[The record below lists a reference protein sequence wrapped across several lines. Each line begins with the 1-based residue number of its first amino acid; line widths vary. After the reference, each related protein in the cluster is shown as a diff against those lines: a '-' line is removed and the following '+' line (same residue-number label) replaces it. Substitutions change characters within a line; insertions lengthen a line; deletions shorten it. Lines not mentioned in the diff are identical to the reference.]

1 MGNRTEELS
10 TDIAG
15 TRQTLA
21 QDLDELQDRV
31 SPSAVV
37 ARRKAAARDRVLGVR
52 NRIMGSA
59 SQARESTG
67 NAASG
72 AAGSA
77 KDTVR
82 DTASSA
88 AGVAQERYEGSPL
101 GAGLVAFGL
110 GMVVAG
116 MFPASRA
123 EASAASS
130 ALDQGRPLLDE
141 ARSVGQD
148 VVSGVQGTAT
158 EAAQQVKDSA
168 QESVSRVQDEGRSAV
183 GDVQSSATS
192 E

>member
-21 QDLDELQDRV
+21 QDLDALQDRV

-37 ARRKAAARDRVLGVR
+37 ARRKTAARERVLGVR
-52 NRIMGSA
+52 DRVMGTASSA
-59 SQARESTG
+59 RGTSG
-67 NAASG
+67 DAASG
-72 AAGSA
+72 AVSSA
-77 KDTVR
+77 K

-88 AGVAQERYEGSPL
+88 AGAAQDRYQGSPL
-101 GAGLVAFGL
+101 GAGLVAFGA
-110 GMVVAG
+110 GMVIAG

-130 ALDQGRPLLDE
+130 ALDQGRPLVDQ
-141 ARSVGQD
+141 AKSVGQD
-148 VVSGVQGTAT
+148 VASGLQETAT
-158 EAAQQVKDSA
+158 EAAQQVKESAKDSA
-168 QESVSRVQDEGRSAV
+168 GRVQEEGRSAV
-183 GDVQSSATS
+183 GDVQSSAKT

>member
-67 NAASG
+67 GS
-72 AAGSA
+72 AGSA

-88 AGVAQERYEGSPL
+88 AGAAQERYEGSPL

-110 GMVVAG
+110 GMVIAG

-130 ALDQGRPLLDE
+130 ALDQGRPLLDQ
-141 ARSVGQD
+141 AKSVGQD
-148 VVSGVQGTAT
+148 VASGLQETAT
-158 EAAQQVKDSA
+158 DAAQQVKETAKDSA
-168 QESVSRVQDEGRSAV
+168 GRVQEEGRSAV
-183 GDVQSSATS
+183 GDVQSSARN